1 MENIDSETRA
11 SGQIN
16 ARRNYLLAL
25 WAGRQLD
32 MPAHQLPGYVTSVM
46 QSDFE
51 EPGPHDVVRKVQS
64 DFHQRGIAIDET
76 RLLRQLQIIEKSV
89 RAELLATD

>member
-1 MENIDSETRA
+1 MECIDTETRA
-11 SGQIN
+11 TGQVN

-25 WAGRQLD
+25 WAGRQLG
-32 MPAHQLPGYVTSVM
+32 MPANQLPGYVASVM

-64 DFHQRGIAIDET
+64 DFHRRGIAMDET
-76 RLLRQLQIIEKSV
+76 RLLRQLRTIENSV